1 MIMLIEFLI
10 DVPDVHGDA
19 VYNLFDEILKGNSD
33 YIRNNLIITRRSK
46 NDVVLATSI
55 VVSADNCLD
64 KEKTTAALS
73 KCFKRTMEMVR
84 NSHKKRSYR

>member
-1 MIMLIEFLI
+1 MLIEFLI

-55 VVSADNCLD
+55 AVSADNCLD
-64 KEKTTAALS
+64 KEKTTTASS
-73 KCFKRTMEMVR
+73 KCFKRTIEMVR